1 MITIQVGRIKPMINL
16 KKFSYS
22 VLIEAL
28 PAEQKI
34 KMLDTIEQHYL
45 KKLLKQL
52 EN

>member
-1 MITIQVGRIKPMINL
+1 MIITQIGRINPMVNL
-16 KKFSYS
+16 KKFTCS
-22 VLIEAL
+22 VLIETL
-28 PAEQKI
+28 PAERKI